1 MKSFSPAVSFT
12 FKLHLVIGYLVVP
25 DGADSSTADPPPQRV
40 TCSRTERS
48 SRTSS

>member
-25 DGADSSTADPPPQRV
+25 DVADSSTADPPPPQG
-40 TCSRTERS
+40 
-48 SRTSS
+48 